1 MYVGLSNMKTDVFIA
16 TVLRCSRWNVLI
28 FLRYFCNFF
37 IYKNVRKIKK
47 RDKNKK
53 NVKKRKKILFTSIVL
68 TGRAAQP
75 FGGLE
80 LGR

>member
-53 NVKKRKKILFTSIVL
+53 T
-68 TGRAAQP
+68 
-75 FGGLE
+75 
-80 LGR
+80 